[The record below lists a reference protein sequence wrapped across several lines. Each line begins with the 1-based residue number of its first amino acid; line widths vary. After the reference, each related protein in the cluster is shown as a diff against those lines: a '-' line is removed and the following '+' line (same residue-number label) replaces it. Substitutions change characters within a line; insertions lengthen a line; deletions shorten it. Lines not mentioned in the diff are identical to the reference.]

1 MLNSCESSF
10 LKPACNLYNPLS
22 MMFLFFVVL
31 FAKVAGSGQ
40 NRPNA
45 GKSWDSWSAFYTTG
59 SYKPPVNGITRYE
72 MKTLSVRERIEI
84 KLLGRQR
91 LFKRNSYQI
100 RRNEYSKDNF
110 FWLRASRGW
119 LFPSRRGPRSPNCD
133 EAITENAWQL
143 CLLMYS
149 QCCCHHK
156 IKDDVEQWILE
167 HAN

>member
-1 MLNSCESSF
+1 MLNSCESSL

-31 FAKVAGSGQ
+31 FAKVASSGQ

-59 SYKPPVNGITRYE
+59 SYKPPVNAITRCE

-100 RRNEYSKDNF
+100 RRNEYSKDNVR
-110 FWLRASRGW
+110 LRASHGW
-119 LFPSRRGPRSPNCD
+119 LFPD
-133 EAITENAWQL
+133 
-143 CLLMYS
+143 CLKGGVRVLRKVTRIIHTYIHTYTHTHIHTS
-149 QCCCHHK
+149 DTYIHVLFIWSLIQ
-156 IKDDVEQWILE
+156 
-167 HAN
+167 

>member
-1 MLNSCESSF
+1 MLNSCESSL

-45 GKSWDSWSAFYTTG
+45 GKSWDSCSGFYTTG
-59 SYKPPVNGITRYE
+59 SYKPPVNGITSFE
-72 MKTLSVRERIEI
+72 MKTFSVRERIEI

-100 RRNEYSKDNF
+100 RRNEYSKDNVR
-110 FWLRASRGW
+110 LRASHGW
-119 LFPSRRGPRSPNCD
+119 LFPSKRGPLSTNCD

-143 CLLMYS
+143 YLLIYS

-156 IKDDVEQWILE
+156 IKVVEQWILE

>member
-1 MLNSCESSF
+1 MSAPFDGLLPVLNSCESSL

-31 FAKVAGSGQ
+31 FAIVAGSGQ
-40 NRPNA
+40 NRPTA
-45 GKSWDSWSAFYTTG
+45 GKSWDSCSGFYTTG
-59 SYKPPVNGITRYE
+59 SYKPPVNGITSFE

-100 RRNEYSKDNF
+100 RRNEYSKVIF

-119 LFPSRRGPRSPNCD
+119 LFPFRCGPLSTSCD
-133 EAITENAWQL
+133 EAITENALQL
-143 CLLMYS
+143 YLLIYS
-149 QCCCHHK
+149 
-156 IKDDVEQWILE
+156 
-167 HAN
+167 